1 VFVYGQDIPLEDAI
15 VEDIADPILT
25 EPVEPMEFPFEYGKE
40 IFPEALLDS
49 SLA

>member
-1 VFVYGQDIPLEDAI
+1 VFVYGEDIPLDDAVI
-15 VEDIADPILT
+15 EDIMDPIPS

-40 IFPEALLDS
+40 IFPKPSLDS

>member
-1 VFVYGQDIPLEDAI
+1 VFVYGQDIPLDDAVI
-15 VEDIADPILT
+15 EDIADPIPT

-40 IFPEALLDS
+40 IFPKPSLDS